1 MLEQALKCGERSIK
15 MRQVQRES
23 PKRSISKPQGRA
35 EKSPV
40 ENTEEPNYK
49 SWSGWLY
56 DQFSNVRSVHPR
68 KKCFE
73 CYSCLLFLAFELLFS
88 FIRFLKVQYYTLIF
102 GIKRFPLLWR
112 SWFKLYTHDHPQAR
126 LSTYETK
133 MVARR
138 VGARSRRSYGKR
150 AEEIFEKQIA
160 ILSSY
165 QGSRF
170 DPVNQSIGAPNVN
183 FWKIRVRKAIWDL
196 EFSEHL
202 F

>member
-23 PKRSISKPQGRA
+23 PKRSISEPQGRA

-49 SWSGWLY
+49 SWSCWLY
-56 DQFSNVRSVHPR
+56 DQVSNVRSVHPR

-73 CYSCLLFLAFELLFS
+73 CYSCLLFLTFELLFS
-88 FIRFLKVQYYTLIF
+88 FISFWKYIIIHWFLGSSAFRYGGDLGLNSILTPRLDSVHM
-102 GIKRFPLLWR
+102 KRKWPPLGLV
-112 SWFKLYTHDHPQAR
+112 LDPDDP
-126 LSTYETK
+126 
-133 MVARR
+133 M
-138 VGARSRRSYGKR
+138 GKGPKKS
-150 AEEIFEKQIA
+150 FEKQIA

-170 DPVNQSIGAPNVN
+170 DPVNQSTGAPNVN
-183 FWKIRVRKAIWDL
+183 VWKISVRKAIWDL
-196 EFSEHL
+196 EFSEHFL
-202 F
+202 